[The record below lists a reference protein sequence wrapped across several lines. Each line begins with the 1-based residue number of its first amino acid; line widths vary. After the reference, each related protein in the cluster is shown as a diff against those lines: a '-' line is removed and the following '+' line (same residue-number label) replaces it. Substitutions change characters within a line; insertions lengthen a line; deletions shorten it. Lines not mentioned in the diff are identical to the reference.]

1 MGIPAE
7 MPPVAVLY
15 QDLVH
20 QTNVLMR
27 TAFLV
32 LVLMLAVS
40 VLGLGQPSVVQPN
53 FSGIWKLDAERSDFA
68 AQVPPKDAEYII
80 RHVGSKLS
88 FNYIQ
93 DGNISRID
101 ITPDNEE
108 RITTTTEENAVW
120 TRAYWS
126 GNVLILEAREKKR
139 YGTSGATG
147 ANWTSRWSLSSDRN
161 TLIIER
167 TIRNAGVEV
176 TQHIYFDK
184 QPLNNTPRG

>member
-1 MGIPAE
+1 M
-7 MPPVAVLY
+7 AVLCC
-15 QDLVH
+15 DLVH
-20 QTNVLMR
+20 QTYVLMR
-27 TAFLV
+27 LVFLV
-32 LVLMLAVS
+32 PLLMLAVS
-40 VLGLGQPSVVQPN
+40 ALSLGQPSVAQPN
-53 FSGIWKLDAERSDFA
+53 FSGIWKLNADRSDFA

-93 DGNISRID
+93 DGNISRVD

-108 RITTTTEENAVW
+108 RITNTTEENAVW

-126 GNVLILEAREKKR
+126 GNVLVLEAREKKR

-147 ANWTSRWSLSSDRN
+147 ANWTSRWSLSPDRS

-176 TQHIYFDK
+176 TQHIFFEK
-184 QPLNNTPRG
+184 QPLNNTPRS